1 MDPLSHVLSLVK
13 LEAFVSGEFV
23 VKDGIGL
30 QSQRYEGL
38 KCYAAIA
45 GACWLEVEGVDA
57 PIRVLAGDCIVLP
70 RGWPIC
76 LATDLSSPR
85 EDFQAVVVAQ
95 SREGTVLSDNEAG
108 CSLVGGRF
116 LLRSDFSDSLLQ
128 ALPPILHIRSASTR
142 GVMRWSLEYLCQELR
157 DGQPGGMLVAQ
168 QLSYVLLLHALRHHL
183 AETVNGSGWLFALV
197 HPQMKAAIAAM
208 HGSPAQA
215 WTIQDLASCVGMSRT
230 IFAQQ
235 FKAKV
240 GVTSMEYLTR
250 WRMMLA
256 CERLR
261 SSAEPVGVI
270 ARAVGYEAEGSFGKA
285 FKRVI
290 GCTPKAFRNGKH
302 LQVAA

>member
-1 MDPLSHVLSLVK
+1 MDPLSEVLSLVK
-13 LEAFVSGEFV
+13 LETFVTGGFV
-23 VKDGIGL
+23 VKGGIGL
-30 QSQRYEGL
+30 QSQRYKGL

-45 GACWLEVEGVDA
+45 GSCWLEVEGIEA
-57 PIRVLAGDCIVLP
+57 PIQLMAGDCIVLP

-85 EDFQAVVVAQ
+85 ADFQSVVAAQ
-95 SREGTVLSDNEAG
+95 GREGTTLSDDETG
-108 CSLVGGRF
+108 CSLVGGQF
-116 LLRSDFSDSLLQ
+116 LLRSDFSDSLLHT
-128 ALPPILHIRSASTR
+128 LPPIVHIRSAATK
-142 GVMRWSLEYLCQELR
+142 GVMRWSLEYLREELR
-157 DGQPGGMLVAQ
+157 DPQPGGMLVAQ

-183 AETVNGSGWLFALV
+183 SETVNGTGWLFALV

-208 HGSPAQA
+208 HGFPARA
-215 WTIQDLASCVGMSRT
+215 WTIQDLASCAGMSRT
-230 IFAQQ
+230 VFAQH

-256 CERLR
+256 CDRLR

-270 ARAVGYEAEGSFGKA
+270 ARAVGYEAEGAFGKA

-290 GCTPKAFRNGKH
+290 GCTPKAFRNGEH
-302 LQVAA
+302 RQIAA